1 MAPVVR
7 SAEAESQVALALQ
20 SAQLVAL
27 AMQQVDPFHG
37 NPSVPPASFLRQLR
51 AAFLTMGPKSDSQ
64 KVDLA
69 ISRLKSKANAW
80 IQPYLTRDPPPPWL
94 SNFDL
99 FAEELTNRFKGP
111 QRLYNVS
118 APLRSLKQ
126 TGSVVD
132 YANEFQSLAAGLG
145 WPDEP
150 LMDFFY
156 CGLKHAVRDEFIGR
170 TPPTNLESFIQMAIH
185 IENHLQE
192 KVWEE
197 PRVLRSTHPPP
208 RKFQP
213 RDQAAPPTT
222 PSRSAN
228 PTTARDSNA
237 RSQARTTAQPRFGQ
251 LSDQEKEYRRKNN
264 LCMYCGS
271 PGHAVHTCPLCPSN
285 RQGPTRTFGATVTA
299 APNLQENSQAQLQ

>member
-1 MAPVVR
+1 
-7 SAEAESQVALALQ
+7 
-20 SAQLVAL
+20 
-27 AMQQVDPFHG
+27 MQQVDPFHG
-37 NPSVPPASFLRQLR
+37 NPSFPPASFLRQLR
-51 AAFLTMGPKSDSQ
+51 VAFLTMGPKSDTE

-69 ISRLKSKANAW
+69 TSRLKSKANAW
-80 IQPYLTRDPPPPWL
+80 IQPYLNKDPAPAWL

-99 FAEELTNRFKGP
+99 FSEELTNRFKGP

-126 TGSVVD
+126 TGSVTD
-132 YANEFQSLAAGLG
+132 YASEFQNLAAGLG

-156 CGLKHAVRDEFIGR
+156 CGLKHAVRDGFIGR

-192 KVWEE
+192 KAWEE
-197 PRVLRSTHPPP
+197 PRVPRSTHPPP

-213 RDQAAPPTT
+213 RDQPVPSTST
-222 PSRSAN
+222 PSRGFTSA
-228 PTTARDSNA
+228 TARDSNA
-237 RSQARTTAQPRFGQ
+237 RSQARTTAQPRFRQ

-271 PGHAVHTCPLCPSN
+271 SDHTLHTCPLCPSN
-285 RQGPTRTFGATVTA
+285 RQGPTRTFGTTVTA
-299 APNLQENSQAQLQ
+299 APNLQENFQAQQQ